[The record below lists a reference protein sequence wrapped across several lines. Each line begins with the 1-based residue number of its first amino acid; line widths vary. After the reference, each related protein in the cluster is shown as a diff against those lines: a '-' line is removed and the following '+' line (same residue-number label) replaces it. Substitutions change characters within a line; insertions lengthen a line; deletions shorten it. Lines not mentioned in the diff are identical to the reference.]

1 MTDDPLF
8 ELVMPTPEEFP
19 HAEERRLFY
28 VALTRAW
35 RVVYV
40 LSEDRTS
47 PFVEELARLPR
58 VKSDLPQLDEC
69 NSGRP
74 CPECHQ
80 LVIGGAK
87 KGKNHRSAL
96 DSSPSECPSMASTPH
111 SAVQ

>member
-28 VALTRAW
+28 VALMRAW

-47 PFVEELARLPR
+47 PFV
-58 VKSDLPQLDEC
+58 
-69 NSGRP
+69 
-74 CPECHQ
+74 
-80 LVIGGAK
+80 
-87 KGKNHRSAL
+87 
-96 DSSPSECPSMASTPH
+96 
-111 SAVQ
+111 